1 MEHPWE
7 EDESARAMMRHEA
20 LLPTPTPV
28 PAIEVHTHPTP
39 EPHDPDVSRMGAQV
53 LGFPFRAVGWVLR
66 AMF

>member
-1 MEHPWE
+1 
-7 EDESARAMMRHEA
+7 MMRHEA

-53 LGFPFRAVGWVLR
+53 LGFPFRAVGWLLR